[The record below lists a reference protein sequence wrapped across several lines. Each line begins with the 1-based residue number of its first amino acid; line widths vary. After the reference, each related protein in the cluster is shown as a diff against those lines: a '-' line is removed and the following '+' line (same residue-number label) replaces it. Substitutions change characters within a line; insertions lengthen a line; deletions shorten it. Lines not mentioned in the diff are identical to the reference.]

1 MMKIN
6 KFFKTFLKFSFAAA
20 IVLSSAS
27 LCFAEDAAPANPDV
41 PTKVLLTKNSEEYK
55 ALKKKTDQ
63 SKSAWKSSYNQ
74 IPLELRNKIVAQV
87 REDNGNI
94 NYQEGGFRDAFG
106 GNSFSTDEIQDYTA
120 AAQKVLGQELANA
133 AAKSKSGSVD
143 SCETPECK
151 KLKDQ
156 LNNLV
161 EAQEEYGKNAANYR
175 AAKDFVE
182 QTDVYYDCKEIDG
195 KTNCNV
201 VNANGDVVGG
211 VSKECASIA
220 ARAGQFN
227 KCIFCPLFLAL
238 FNTSQTLG
246 TKASTAFGQG
256 FANLL
261 AIGMA
266 LFIAYETLKMVGS
279 FTQQDTRKFLN
290 TVFIQFF
297 KMFIAYYLLTH
308 MTEFYNLIVSP
319 LIIAGFDF
327 GTAMMTTSAGENSAG
342 ASSGVISTAVYG
354 KINGFVNSV
363 QQQIAQIIALG
374 GFLWCYAFE
383 EGKEDLLPNFI
394 MMLSGGVFFIVGWM
408 IMLSFSFLLI
418 DGMIQLGVFTALA
431 PFIIAS
437 WPFKLTK
444 SYTMKGWGIL
454 LGCVLTFAMGGMMLS
469 IVTELIA
476 AGISGQNSSFQDI
489 VSKANNPDTK
499 VEEFNAMLDLSGTA
513 FLVTI
518 ACAIIA
524 FRLSGKI
531 SELVNKFG
539 GDAGPGIGS
548 DMGKQANH
556 AAMRTAKTLGK
567 AAGGAASAA
576 YDGSKLQ
583 KGVNKVAA
591 AAKHPIRSLRNYAN
605 KGKGEEGGSGG
616 GAGGTASVGG
626 APEEANRQQTAN
638 NGENQTQQ
646 QSQQTQS
653 GGSTGDSGGGS
664 AGSSGG
670 GSSAGGSGGGSASA
684 GSIETTKHPNLAM
697 RNQTEGSM
705 GKSTNTKGK

>member
-1 MMKIN
+1 MKIN
-6 KFFKTFLKFSFAAA
+6 KFFNTFLKFSFAAA

-27 LCFAEDAAPANPDV
+27 LCFAEDAAPSNPDV
-41 PTKVLLTKNSEEYK
+41 PTKVLITKNSKEYK
-55 ALKKKTDQ
+55 ELKQKRDQ
-63 SKSAWKSSYNQ
+63 TKSAWRSSYDKLSPQ
-74 IPLELRNKIVAQV
+74 LKQKIKLQV
-87 REDNGNI
+87 LKDLGNL
-94 NYQEGGFRDAFG
+94 NMQEGGIRDAFG

-143 SCETPECK
+143 ACETPECK

-156 LNNLV
+156 LNDIT
-161 EAQEEYGKNAANYR
+161 AKQEEYSTNEANYQ
-175 AAKDFVE
+175 ATKEYVE
-182 QTDVYYDCKEIDG
+182 KSDIYYDCKEVDG
-195 KTNCNV
+195 KNVCSV
-201 VNANGDVVGG
+201 VNANGDSVVG
-211 VSKECASIA
+211 VSKECPSISV
-220 ARAGQFN
+220 RAGRFRS
-227 KCIFCPLFLAL
+227 CFFCPLFLAL

-246 TKASTAFGQG
+246 TKASTTFGQG

-290 TVFIQFF
+290 TVFTQFF

-327 GTAMMTTSAGENSAG
+327 GTAMMTRTVGESSAG

-363 QQQIAQIIALG
+363 QQEIAQVIALG
-374 GFLWCYAFE
+374 SFLWCYAFE

-418 DGMIQLGVFTALA
+418 DGMIQLGVFAALA

-437 WPFKLTK
+437 WPFKLTS
-444 SYTMKGWGIL
+444 SYTTKGWGIL

-469 IVTELIA
+469 IVIELIT
-476 AGISGQNSSFQDI
+476 AGLSGQNSSFQDI
-489 VSKANNPDTK
+489 VSKANNPNTK
-499 VEEFNAMLDLSGTA
+499 VEEFNSMLDLSGTA

-518 ACAIIA
+518 GCALIA

-531 SELVNKFG
+531 SQLVGTFG

-556 AAMRTAKTLGK
+556 LAKRGAQ
-567 AAGGAASAA
+567 AAGKFAGNLAKDAAERA
-576 YDGSKLQ
+576 YDGSRLQ
-583 KGVNKVAA
+583 KGVNKVATA
-591 AAKHPIRSLRNYAN
+591 VKHPIRTLRNYAN
-605 KGKGEEGGSGG
+605 KGKGGEGDSGGGSGG
-616 GAGGTASVGG
+616 EASVGG
-626 APEEANRQQTAN
+626 APEGANGQQAAN
-638 NGENQTQQ
+638 NGGNQTQQ
-646 QSQQTQS
+646 QTQQNQKPQKGNAKNQGNNRNGPNGTRRNPYGS
-653 GGSTGDSGGGS
+653 REVAKILKHGGR
-664 AGSSGG
+664 
-670 GSSAGGSGGGSASA
+670 
-684 GSIETTKHPNLAM
+684 KH
-697 RNQTEGSM
+697 
-705 GKSTNTKGK
+705 